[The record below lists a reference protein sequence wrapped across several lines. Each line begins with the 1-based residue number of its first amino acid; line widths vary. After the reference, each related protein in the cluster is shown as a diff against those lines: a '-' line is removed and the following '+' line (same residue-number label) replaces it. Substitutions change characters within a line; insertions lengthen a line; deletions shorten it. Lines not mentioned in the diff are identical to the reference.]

1 MPSRLAVV
9 VSQGPS
15 DNPAKRALEQS
26 LLAGLRAISGLD
38 LLVVPHLYD
47 LRSAGPALCALRQ
60 VQGDLVVASW
70 LYGRATRWILDRHG
84 IRGRPG
90 DVQIR
95 RTEDEGE
102 GDLDRGEAD
111 EKDRVGDRWEIPER
125 RIYCLDLRIAGQAEP
140 YVGEVRR
147 IAASFRDD
155 SDSGGTETT
164 AAYIEEPAKR
174 RWYPVIDYSRC
185 TNCLECVDFCL
196 FGVYGIDEAETI
208 LVEQPDLCRQ
218 GCPACSRVCPENAI
232 LFPQHKTPAIAGASG
247 KADALKLDLSQLFG
261 APPADTSPQAIASAE
276 REEHVRRSPPA
287 AGREPAMPS
296 PPRDGE
302 RASQDELDDLLDALD
317 EFDA

>member
-1 MPSRLAVV
+1 MASA
-9 VSQGPS
+9 
-15 DNPAKRALEQS
+15 
-26 LLAGLRAISGLD
+26 AGRETC
-38 LLVVPHLYD
+38 
-47 LRSAGPALCALRQ
+47 RSAERKT
-60 VQGDLVVASW
+60 
-70 LYGRATRWILDRHG
+70 RANGTSTAA
-84 IRGRPG
+84 
-90 DVQIR
+90 R
-95 RTEDEGE
+95 RT
-102 GDLDRGEAD
+102 R
-111 EKDRVGDRWEIPER
+111 KDRVWDRWEIPER

-147 IAASFRDD
+147 IAASCRDD
-155 SDSGGTETT
+155 SDSGGTETS

-276 REEHVRRSPPA
+276 REEHVRRSAPA
-287 AGREPAMPS
+287 VGHEPAMPS

-302 RASQDELDDLLDALD
+302 RAS
-317 EFDA
+317 

>member
-1 MPSRLAVV
+1 MISRLAVV

-26 LLAGLRAISGLD
+26 LIAGLQAISGLD

-47 LRSAGPALCALRQ
+47 LRSAGPSLLALRQ
-60 VQGDLVVASW
+60 LQGDLVVASW
-70 LYGRATRWILDRHG
+70 LYGRATRWILDRNG

-95 RTEDEGE
+95 RAEDESE
-102 GDLDRGEAD
+102 LDFDSGTLD
-111 EKDRVGDRWEIPER
+111 GKDRVWDRWEIPQRE
-125 RIYCLDLRIAGQAEP
+125 IYCLDLKIAGQAEA
-140 YVGEVRR
+140 YVNEVRR
-147 IAASFRDD
+147 IAASRHDGLN
-155 SDSGGTETT
+155 SGVT
-164 AAYIEEPAKR
+164 ATSAAHIEEPLKR

-208 LVEQPDLCRQ
+208 LVEQPDHCRQ

-247 KADALKLDLSQLFG
+247 KAGALKLDLSQLFG
-261 APPADTSPQAIASAE
+261 APPADTSGQAIASAE
-276 REEHVRRSPPA
+276 REEHVRRSSPA
-287 AGREPAMPS
+287 VGPERSTLS
-296 PPRDGE
+296 PPGDGE
-302 RASQDELDDLLDALD
+302 RASKDELDDLLDALD
-317 EFDA
+317 EFDS